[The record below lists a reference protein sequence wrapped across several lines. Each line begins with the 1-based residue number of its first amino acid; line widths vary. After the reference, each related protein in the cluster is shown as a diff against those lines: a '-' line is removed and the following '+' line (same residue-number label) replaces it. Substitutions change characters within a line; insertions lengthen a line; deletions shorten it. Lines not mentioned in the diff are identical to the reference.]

1 MVIKNGL
8 IEYIGD
14 EPERRIPEILENG
27 QQNEVVDLN
36 GKSVFAAFIDGHMH
50 LLQFGA
56 SLVKIGLDDCK
67 DLDEIRTT
75 IGKAARDMP
84 DAKRILCRGWRQAS
98 TNRMALASMIDDI
111 DPRPIYIDAD
121 DLHSTWCS
129 SPALMEMGIDR
140 NTPDPV
146 GGTIERDAD
155 GNPTGLI
162 GEGAVITIVW
172 PFLIGAMS
180 RDEKLECM
188 LTAIREYH
196 ASGYTGV
203 VEMAMDAGS
212 WELLEHLHRKG
223 QLTLHLA
230 AHWLITPTTDDAENL
245 AQVQEAIDL
254 HAKYNLQNSPSFRIA
269 GIKLIC
275 DGVID
280 SCTAALS
287 KPYLVSPY
295 GTGDCMWKP
304 PHIDKVV
311 AKADATGLQVALHA
325 IGDAAVHMA
334 VNSLQV
340 LKTQGR
346 RHRIEHLE
354 LTHPDDAKRLGKLGI
369 TASVQPVHSDPT
381 ILKAWPELI
390 GEERCEWAFAH
401 HTFHEHGAQLAI
413 GTDSPT
419 APHLPFPNMYVAN
432 TRHSSRDLKDHSRVN
447 KIPGLDLDL
456 VWSAATWGSAYSCF
470 AENMI
475 GSLEVGKQADLIV
488 VDGLSKRLDAPS
500 LMHAKI
506 DQTRVGGKVVYE
518 RLPLNT

>member
-67 DLDEIRTT
+67 DLDEIRM
-75 IGKAARDMP
+75 IIRKAARDMP
-84 DAKRILCRGWRQAS
+84 NAKRILCRGWRQAS